1 MDQVRDIWKLVA
13 SLKPRLKDGLEA
25 QAQSHAGKTWYV
37 LGDSLN
43 GKHYRFSPAAQRV
56 LEMMD
61 GSQTLAAIGARFAGA
76 GEAAAAHHEQL
87 LHLLAR
93 LHAAGLLDW
102 VLTPQLRDLFDR
114 LSGQPA
120 DQAPPRRPFNPLAI
134 RLPLADPDAWL
145 ERLLPWVRPLF
156 SPLWLVAWCL
166 LVGWG
171 LVQAGMNLAALGG
184 ELGDRL
190 LTASNLLL
198 LWLSYPLVKL
208 LHELGHAFAVK
219 VRGGEVHEMGIMLL
233 ALVPV
238 PYVDASAASGFPE
251 RRWRLLVGAA
261 GMMVDLAVAGVALAI
276 WLSAA
281 PESWLHALCYN
292 VILIA
297 GVSTLLFNLNPLM
310 RYDGYYLLTDLIGMP
325 NLSTRSS
332 RYLLYLLQRHAF
344 GLKTAQSPAASPY
357 EARWLLFYGV
367 AAFLYRL
374 LIFAV
379 ILWLVADK
387 YFLLGVV
394 VAVWG
399 AWMMFGAPLLRGMR
413 ALWRGPELASVRV
426 RAVTVSTGS
435 LVLTGL
441 LMFAMPVPSWT
452 QAEAVVWLPERAV
465 LRAGADGFVSE
476 FLAEPGAQVQVGSAL
491 IRSEDPLA
499 LVRIERLQAYVEELR
514 HRYTAARSR
523 DRNEA
528 ARVKDELDTT
538 RGDLRRARKRL
549 AALTLY
555 SAAEGRFEPLRGSD
569 IKGRFVRQGQVLGYV
584 VGQVQP
590 TLRAVVGQDAI
601 GQVRS
606 DTGTIRARLGE
617 RTGHL
622 LPLRL
627 VRMVPAASRHLPSA
641 VLGTAGGGAVPVD
654 PADASGRTALTQVF
668 EVELALPPGVQAH
681 PGARARVRFDHSA
694 APLGQRWYRLLMTA
708 ISRRLAS

>member
-37 LGDSLN
+37 LGDPLN
-43 GKHYRFSPAAQRV
+43 GRHYRFSPTAQRV

-61 GSQTLAAIGARFAGA
+61 GEQTLAAIGARPGGA
-76 GEAAAAHHEQL
+76 GEAATARHEQL
-87 LHLLAR
+87 LRLLAR

-102 VLTPQLRDLFDR
+102 VLTTQQRNLLDR

-120 DQAPPRRPFNPLAI
+120 DQAPPRQPFNPLVI
-134 RLPLADPDAWL
+134 RLPLADPNAWL
-145 ERLLPWVRPLF
+145 QRLLPWVRPLF
-156 SPLWLVAWCL
+156 SPLWLVAWSL

-171 LVQAGMNLAALGG
+171 LVQAGMNWAALGS

-190 LTASNLLL
+190 LTSSNLLL

-238 PYVDASAASGFPE
+238 PYVDASAASGFPQ
-251 RRWRLLVGAA
+251 RRWRLLVGAV
-261 GMMVDLAVAGVALAI
+261 GMMVDLAIASLALAV

-310 RYDGYYLLTDLIGMP
+310 RYDGYYMLADLIGMP

-332 RYLLYLLQRHAF
+332 RYLLYVLQRHAF
-344 GLKTAQSPAASPY
+344 GLRSGQSPAASAY
-357 EARWLLFYGV
+357 EARWLLLYGV
-367 AAFLYRL
+367 AAFVYRV
-374 LIFAV
+374 LIFGV
-379 ILWLVADK
+379 ILWLISDK
-387 YFLLGVV
+387 YFLLGMV

-399 AWMMFGAPLLRGMR
+399 AWIMFGAPLLRGIR
-413 ALWRGPELASVRV
+413 ALWHGAELAPVRV
-426 RAVTVSTGS
+426 RAITVSATTMLLS
-435 LVLTGL
+435 VLL
-441 LMFAMPVPSWT
+441 LFAVPMPSWT

-465 LRAGADGFVSE
+465 LRAGADGFVNE
-476 FLAEPGAQVQVGSAL
+476 FLVEPGEQVQVGSAL

-499 LVRIERLQAYVEELR
+499 LVRIERLQARVEELR
-514 HRYTAARSR
+514 YRHIAARSQ
-523 DRNEA
+523 DRNKA
-528 ARVKDELDTT
+528 ARVKDELGTASA
-538 RGDLRRARKRL
+538 DLRRARKRL
-549 AALTLY
+549 AALILY
-555 SAAEGRFEPLRGSD
+555 SAADGRFEPLRGGD
-569 IKGRFVRQGQVLGYV
+569 LKGRFVRQGQVLGYV

-590 TLRAVVGQDAI
+590 TLRAIVGQDAI
-601 GQVRS
+601 GLVRS
-606 DTGTIRARLGE
+606 DAGSIRARLSE
-617 RTGHL
+617 RTDHL
-622 LPLRL
+622 LPLRM
-627 VRMVPAASRHLPSA
+627 VRTVPAASRRLPSA
-641 VLGTAGGGAVPVD
+641 VLGTAGGGGVPVD

-708 ISRRLAS
+708 IDRRLAS